1 VKNAG
6 KQDGDQMKLTTQKLK
21 KLIAE
26 EIERINEMGS
36 YMGRSP
42 EEIEAEMESIKAQIA
57 QLKDPKAIGQLKQY
71 LDDLLIDLSDAM

>member
-1 VKNAG
+1 
-6 KQDGDQMKLTTQKLK
+6 MKLTTQKLK

>member
-1 VKNAG
+1 
-6 KQDGDQMKLTTQKLK
+6 MKLTTQKLK
-21 KLIAE
+21 QLIRE
-26 EIERINEMGS
+26 GLNEMRHEQQRFDQADMGS

-71 LDDLLIDLSDAM
+71 LDDLLIDLADAM

>member
-1 VKNAG
+1 
-6 KQDGDQMKLTTQKLK
+6 MKLTTQKLK

-26 EIERINEMGS
+26 ELGKINEMGS

-57 QLKDPKAIGQLKQY
+57 QLKDPEAISELRQY
-71 LDDLLIDLSDAM
+71 LDDLLIDLADAM

>member
-1 VKNAG
+1 MKNAG

-26 EIERINEMGS
+26 EIEKINEMGS